1 VSLVHLYSECP
12 EGKIIAIAKRDT
24 GVDILARVSP
34 FQHII
39 YVVRLCESY
48 PGVVWSFESAHL
60 YDLISRRAERLAAAK
75 LILPPWDPSR
85 RLVRER

>member
-1 VSLVHLYSECP
+1 M
-12 EGKIIAIAKRDT
+12 
-24 GVDILARVSP
+24 DILARVSP

-39 YVVRLCESY
+39 YVVRLSESY
-48 PGVVWSFESAHL
+48 LGVVWPFESAHL
-60 YDLISRRAERLAAAK
+60 YDLITWRAERLAAAR